1 MEPSEIST
9 ALKSY
14 SFVAWRKPNFSFLE
28 KLYHCIFI
36 QLLIAL
42 KFITNVVY
50 AFDACVFALNVFFS
64 VFLTII
70 ILVWFF
76 QPGAF
81 LGGVGGLV
89 FLIHYNDE
97 RRAIPKGDSYFLFL
111 YSVCSYRML
120 FLPFS

>member
-36 QLLIAL
+36 QLLVAL

-81 LGGVGGLV
+81 FGGVGGLV

-97 RRAIPKGDSYFLFL
+97 RRAIPKGDSYFSISLFCL
-111 YSVCSYRML
+111 L
-120 FLPFS
+120 L